1 MRVYII
7 KGKLYFTLLNYTIF
21 YIYLINYENVYF
33 SKLNIILH
41 LPPNLKEYTLYTLKK
56 KVSSVGGTYIVPKN
70 FKNSYVYKIFF

>member
-1 MRVYII
+1 M
-7 KGKLYFTLLNYTIF
+7 YT
-21 YIYLINYENVYF
+21 YF

-70 FKNSYVYKIFF
+70 FKNSYVYNFFFFK